1 MATVET
7 AITAAEYNNLQSRIA
22 TILGTGSGSDGYGQ
36 TVRSSQVSVNAI
48 ISAQHMQDLY
58 LDMEQAREHQT
69 GSPPEWVIAADGL
82 VAPQVGDLVGADQ
95 SYNPETQTIAQANLA
110 KGYNDFANAMS
121 DIEQDKF
128 QADPS
133 QMSLEV
139 NKLSSQRTNPWNGS
153 IFHEFT
159 VTFSDSDQRRHF
171 FNTGGE
177 IIIDSSLSGGT
188 STSGVD
194 GETTYP
200 DTPAY
205 TKDEIWQTMLNNSG
219 TVKFSRITT
228 STTGTGN
235 VSAVGSETLV
245 QGAAYVTIFSKSG
258 SGVYAEN
265 DYTIKAKSDA
275 ANTIT
280 FRVEYNDNDLGDD
293 RAPGDPNS
301 DGPIDEDVI
310 SVTGTITNTISQLR
324 ATGVINITSPGYA
337 TNSAL
342 Q

>member
-1 MATVET
+1 MATVGT
-7 AITAAEYNNLQSRIA
+7 AITAAEYNNLQSRIT

-36 TVRSSQVSVNAI
+36 TVRSSQVSATAI
-48 ISAQHMQDLY
+48 VTAQHMQDLY

-69 GSPPEWVIAADGL
+69 GTPPTWVIASDGL

-95 SYNPETQTIAQANLA
+95 SYNPTTETVAQANTA

-121 DIEQDKF
+121 DIEADKF
-128 QADPS
+128 LADSS

-139 NKLSSQRTNPWNGS
+139 NQLSSQRTNPWNGS

-159 VTFSDSDQRRHF
+159 VTFSNADQRRHF
-171 FNTGGE
+171 FNTGGN
-177 IIIDSSLSGGT
+177 IRINSSLSGGT
-188 STSGVD
+188 STAGVD

-219 TVKFSRITT
+219 TVIFSRATT
-228 STTGTGN
+228 TTTGTGN

-258 SGVYAEN
+258 TGVYAEN

-280 FRVEYNDNDLGDD
+280 FRVEYNDNDLGDQ
-293 RAPGDPNS
+293 RSILPGPF
-301 DGPIDEDVI
+301 GPAVDED
-310 SVTGTITNTISQLR
+310 VTGTITNTISQLR
-324 ATGVINITSPGYA
+324 ATGAINITSPGYT